1 MPPRYRP
8 AMRFHCCPP
17 EKKGALATPKKGG
30 TVGRSSGAGKGLRGS
45 KGKAK
50 SKNPM
55 ADVECED
62 EIEEEIA
69 RAFAEAIS
77 LDGAGGNGETRKDG
91 ARGRSGKQEKED

>member
-1 MPPRYRP
+1 MLGAGGARRRAVLPPRYRP

-30 TVGRSSGAGKGLRGS
+30 TVGRNSGAGKGLRGS

-62 EIEEEIA
+62 EIKFIG
-69 RAFAEAIS
+69 S
-77 LDGAGGNGETRKDG
+77 LQQQYP
-91 ARGRSGKQEKED
+91 S

>member
-1 MPPRYRP
+1 
-8 AMRFHCCPP
+8 MRFHCCPP

-62 EIEEEIA
+62 EIEEEKNILKFTSTELLPNTEQA
-69 RAFAEAIS
+69 M
-77 LDGAGGNGETRKDG
+77 LK
-91 ARGRSGKQEKED
+91 KQKIQEQKCHVLHMSYQH

>member
-17 EKKGALATPKKGG
+17 EKKGGALATPKKGG

-62 EIEEEIA
+62 EIEEHPQ
-69 RAFAEAIS
+69 
-77 LDGAGGNGETRKDG
+77 DVH
-91 ARGRSGKQEKED
+91 

>member
-62 EIEEEIA
+62 EIEEEIQEEPMAQQPA
-69 RAFAEAIS
+69 RMRRWHTTSI
-77 LDGAGGNGETRKDG
+77 LID
-91 ARGRSGKQEKED
+91 

>member
-1 MPPRYRP
+1 
-8 AMRFHCCPP
+8 MRIQCCPP
-17 EKKGALATPKKGG
+17 EKKGGALATPKKGG

-62 EIEEEIA
+62 EIEEHPQDVHCSSNTRA
-69 RAFAEAIS
+69 RQHSRASFS
-77 LDGAGGNGETRKDG
+77 ML
-91 ARGRSGKQEKED
+91 